1 MYTTIQEK
9 LRKLTF
15 GSPLPLDMLREQ
27 VAAFPELRYFSRPP
41 SQDNSNKP
49 KKADPSNDGS
59 QLALVI
65 NKVHKFLFEKWTL
78 VFTQDDPHKLL
89 QAQIRIEFQDGSK
102 GWFQLSSASFFRLE
116 GMADVYKTKEFRLL
130 KPGKLAYVAED
141 TITCLTGHN
150 LIFQDVDSHMRD
162 GVELYEGEP
171 VMVLQTLLLDTVPLV
186 KILHGE
192 TIGWTYGMLY
202 DQEYFDQHDNEN
214 HWL

>member
-27 VAAFPELRYFSRPP
+27 TATFPVLCYFSRPP
-41 SQDNSNKP
+41 SQDNSL
-49 KKADPSNDGS
+49 KKTDPLGGGS
-59 QLALVI
+59 KLAPVI
-65 NKVHKFLFEKWTL
+65 NKVRRCLFEKWTL
-78 VFTQDDPHKLL
+78 VFTQSDPHKLL
-89 QAQIRIEFQDGSK
+89 QAEVRIEFQNGSK
-102 GWFQLSSASFFRLE
+102 GWLQVSSASFFRLE